1 MQAIIDQEVED
12 MEAAGVIEPSTSAW
26 SSPVVL
32 VKKKDGKYRF
42 CIDFRKVNDATEKD
56 AYPLPQVTATLEK
69 LRGAKYLSTLD
80 LKQGY
85 WQVPLESKSRPITAF
100 TIPGR
105 GLYQFKVMPFG
116 LHSAPATFQR
126 LLDKI
131 ISPAL
136 EPNVFV
142 YLDDIIIISKTFDD
156 HLRLLTEVFR
166 RLRDAR
172 LRLNPEKCKFC
183 VDQLKYLGHVV
194 DRKGIRTDPEKVSAI
209 ENWPEPHTVKQIR
222 QFLGMA
228 SWYRRFIANF
238 STIAAPLTSLTK
250 KNAKWKWGAEETTA
264 FRELK
269 KTLVSAP
276 VLACPDFARRFVLQT
291 DASAS
296 GLGAVLTQNFEE
308 GERVIA
314 YASRTLNSAEKN
326 YSATELECLAVVW
339 GIRRM
344 KGYLEGYP
352 FTVIT
357 DHQALKW
364 LQRLEAPTGR
374 LARWLFEL
382 QQYDLEH
389 ILHSLNFKETSADEQ
404 WKECVPKEQRAKVI
418 SQHHNEPT
426 AGHLGIAKTIAR
438 IAEYFYWPGMFREI
452 AAYVRT
458 CLTCQAHKVAQEQPA
473 GKLHATDI
481 QKPWEQV
488 TTDLVGPLPRS
499 RQGHTW
505 LFVMQDRFSKWVEL
519 APLRQATAKATTR
532 TITERVILRHGRPE
546 SILSDNGTQFVSKEF
561 ENRLAAFDIKHK
573 RAPAY
578 APHCNPVERT
588 NRTIKTMIS
597 EFVEK
602 DHRDWD
608 EHLPALQFAYNT
620 AVHDATGYTP
630 AYLNHGRELTPPHH
644 VPSTTTSIPPDT
656 TRRRLDEA
664 YEIVRIQLAR
674 AFQRQEK
681 YYNLRRRQWKPKI
694 GEWVWKKDHSLSRK
708 TDSFN
713 AKLAPKYIGPLEVR
727 RIISPVIVD
736 LRSKRGKWHKHV
748 HIQDLKENKNKAK
761 DETPTDDRDHD
772 TDDTEDENTVLHDE
786 RSRRDP
792 TRNRGAARG
801 EKPGAAHREG
811 VGQGR
816 RQQSKQPDGSRHE
829 DDTTTASRHDSAKVG
844 SRKRPQAARADAATA
859 ATTSSA
865 TATDSAGQHAPR
877 HDQGGTNT
885 AAADA
890 DRTTAAATNPGTGG
904 TGHRVRSAPFFGAR
918 IPEIQDPQ
926 SPRTLGDAVFE
937 DRPATISPPHQ
948 LREPEA
954 SNSGFHPV
962 RG

>member
-1 MQAIIDQEVED
+1 MKGWIYKLSKAQLVEIADERGLDTSGTMDDIRRRMAGDVDAHPEEYATGSTGTTENETGQNEPVTDTTNVAGYAFPESAMLLGLPELLRGDALQWYRNNKHRWENWGQFDRALRTQFLPRRYQATLRREISDRRQRPGESFKKYVGDILTLMRRAGGFSSEEKYERIYENMRAEIKRYVRYNADEGIDELQRKVTEQEEIEELCRQEQKTDRVENAKPNVAIAYNKEECCWRCKQRGHTRRTCKRPPRKFCSQCGQD
-12 MEAAGVIEPSTSAW
+12 GLQRDGHEIQTHDGEIQMANGESATIPGTITAPVRIKGETLHHKFAILPKLESPVLMGVDLWSQTTIGLNPPRTEAQQKSNTTRCTATRELTTRTNNEKEKLQEFLRKEFEKFEGEMEAAGIIEPSTSAW

-183 VDQLKYLGHVV
+183 VNQLKYLGHVV
-194 DRKGIRTDPEKVSAI
+194 DRKGIRTDPEKVSTV
-209 ENWPEPHTVKQIR
+209 ENWPEPRTVKQIR

-238 STIAAPLTSLTK
+238 STIAAPLTSLTR

-344 KGYLEGYP
+344 KGYLEGYS

-364 LQRLEAPTGR
+364 LQRIEAPTGR

-382 QQYDLEH
+382 QQYDLEVKYRKGT
-389 ILHSLNFKETSADEQ
+389 LNRVAD
-404 WKECVPKEQRAKVI
+404 AL
-418 SQHHNEPT
+418 S
-426 AGHLGIAKTIAR
+426 
-438 IAEYFYWPGMFREI
+438 
-452 AAYVRT
+452 
-458 CLTCQAHKVAQEQPA
+458 
-473 GKLHATDI
+473 
-481 QKPWEQV
+481 
-488 TTDLVGPLPRS
+488 RS
-499 RQGHTW
+499 
-505 LFVMQDRFSKWVEL
+505 
-519 APLRQATAKATTR
+519 ATTR
-532 TITERVILRHGRPE
+532 GMHSETAAKRLVPASTGGDRARSIQPTRFPSTERKTV
-546 SILSDNGTQFVSKEF
+546 Q
-561 ENRLAAFDIKHK
+561 
-573 RAPAY
+573 AY
-578 APHCNPVERT
+578 AAQPQ
-588 NRTIKTMIS
+588 
-597 EFVEK
+597 
-602 DHRDWD
+602 
-608 EHLPALQFAYNT
+608 LQRNK
-620 AVHDATGYTP
+620 
-630 AYLNHGRELTPPHH
+630 
-644 VPSTTTSIPPDT
+644 
-656 TRRRLDEA
+656 RRRTMEG
-664 YEIVRIQLAR
+664 VR
-674 AFQRQEK
+674 
-681 YYNLRRRQWKPKI
+681 
-694 GEWVWKKDHSLSRK
+694 
-708 TDSFN
+708 
-713 AKLAPKYIGPLEVR
+713 AK
-727 RIISPVIVD
+727 
-736 LRSKRGKWHKHV
+736 
-748 HIQDLKENKNKAK
+748 
-761 DETPTDDRDHD
+761 
-772 TDDTEDENTVLHDE
+772 
-786 RSRRDP
+786 
-792 TRNRGAARG
+792 GAASQSH
-801 EKPGAAHREG
+801 KP
-811 VGQGR
+811 
-816 RQQSKQPDGSRHE
+816 
-829 DDTTTASRHDSAKVG
+829 
-844 SRKRPQAARADAATA
+844 
-859 ATTSSA
+859 
-865 TATDSAGQHAPR
+865 AP
-877 HDQGGTNT
+877 
-885 AAADA
+885 
-890 DRTTAAATNPGTGG
+890 
-904 TGHRVRSAPFFGAR
+904 
-918 IPEIQDPQ
+918 
-926 SPRTLGDAVFE
+926 
-937 DRPATISPPHQ
+937 
-948 LREPEA
+948 
-954 SNSGFHPV
+954 
-962 RG
+962 

>member
-1 MQAIIDQEVED
+1 MGTTENETGQNEPVTDATNVVKQMRKWGVHFDGRDPFAFLERLEELKAGYAFPESAMLLGLPELLRGDFDRALRTQFLPRRYQATLRHEISDRRQRPGESFKKYVGDILTLMRRAGGCSPEEKYERIYENMRAEIKRYMKVTEQEEIEELCRQEQKTDRVENAKPNVATAYNKEECCWRCKQRGHTRQTCKRPPRKFCSQCGQDGVIGRTRFRTLIDTGAEISFVNEKTAQQLQRYGHEIQTHDGEIQMANGESATIPGIITAPIRIKGETLHHKFAILPKLESPVLMGVDLWSQTTIGLNPPRTETQWKSNTTRCTATRGLTTRTTNEKEKLQEFLRKEFGKFEGIQGPTNKIQHRIRLKNDSPIKQRYRPRNPAMQAIIDQEMED

-85 WQVPLESKSRPITAF
+85 WQVPLESESRPITAF

-142 YLDDIIIISKTFDD
+142 YLDDIIVISKTFDD
-156 HLRLLTEVFR
+156 HLRLLTEVFRR

-194 DRKGIRTDPEKVSAI
+194 DRKGIRTDPEK
-209 ENWPEPHTVKQIR
+209 
-222 QFLGMA
+222 
-228 SWYRRFIANF
+228 
-238 STIAAPLTSLTK
+238 
-250 KNAKWKWGAEETTA
+250 
-264 FRELK
+264 
-269 KTLVSAP
+269 TLISAP

-291 DASAS
+291 DASTS

-308 GERVIA
+308 GERVIT
-314 YASRTLNSAEKN
+314 YASRTLNSAERN

-344 KGYLEGYP
+344 KGYLEGKG
-352 FTVIT
+352 TLNRVA
-357 DHQALKW
+357 DALLRQPEVCVAKPRRCGW
-364 LQRLEAPTGR
+364 YQRVLEETERDPSSRPDFRVQNGK
-374 LARWLFEL
+374 L
-382 QQYDLEH
+382 YKH
-389 ILHSLNFKETSADEQ
+389 ILHNLNFKETSADEQ
-404 WKECVPKEQRAKVI
+404 WKECVPKEQRAKII

-458 CLTCQAHKVAQEQPA
+458 CPTCQAHKVAQEQPT

-561 ENRLAAFDIKHK
+561 ENRQHSILNTNEHQHTHRIAT
-573 RAPAY
+573 PW
-578 APHCNPVERT
+578 NERT
-588 NRTIKTMIS
+588 
-597 EFVEK
+597 
-602 DHRDWD
+602 
-608 EHLPALQFAYNT
+608 
-620 AVHDATGYTP
+620 
-630 AYLNHGRELTPPHH
+630 
-644 VPSTTTSIPPDT
+644 
-656 TRRRLDEA
+656 
-664 YEIVRIQLAR
+664 
-674 AFQRQEK
+674 
-681 YYNLRRRQWKPKI
+681 
-694 GEWVWKKDHSLSRK
+694 
-708 TDSFN
+708 
-713 AKLAPKYIGPLEVR
+713 
-727 RIISPVIVD
+727 
-736 LRSKRGKWHKHV
+736 
-748 HIQDLKENKNKAK
+748 
-761 DETPTDDRDHD
+761 
-772 TDDTEDENTVLHDE
+772 
-786 RSRRDP
+786 
-792 TRNRGAARG
+792 
-801 EKPGAAHREG
+801 
-811 VGQGR
+811 GQ
-816 RQQSKQPDGSRHE
+816 
-829 DDTTTASRHDSAKVG
+829 
-844 SRKRPQAARADAATA
+844 
-859 ATTSSA
+859 
-865 TATDSAGQHAPR
+865 
-877 HDQGGTNT
+877 
-885 AAADA
+885 
-890 DRTTAAATNPGTGG
+890 
-904 TGHRVRSAPFFGAR
+904 
-918 IPEIQDPQ
+918 
-926 SPRTLGDAVFE
+926 
-937 DRPATISPPHQ
+937 
-948 LREPEA
+948 
-954 SNSGFHPV
+954 
-962 RG
+962 

>member
-1 MQAIIDQEVED
+1 MKGWIYKLSKAQLVEIADERGLDTSGTMDDIRRRMAGDVDAHPEEYATGSTGTTENETGQNEPVTDTTNVVKQMRKWGVHFDGRDPFAFLERLEELKAGYAFLESAMLLGLPELLRGDALQWYRNNKHRWENWGQFDRALRTQFLPRRYQATLRREISDRRQRPGESFKKYVGDILTLMRRAGGLSSEEKYERIYENMRAEIKRYVRYNADEGIDELQMKVTEQEEIEELCRQEQRTDHVENAKPNVATAGQIRRPEPRIKYNPRPHTRIMIGRTRFRTLIDTGAEISFVNEKTAQQLQRGLTTRTNNEKEKLQEFLRKEFEKFKGVQGPTNKIQHRIRLKNDSPIKQRYRPRNPAMQAIIDQEVED

-85 WQVPLESKSRPITAF
+85 WQVPLESKI
-100 TIPGR
+100 
-105 GLYQFKVMPFG
+105 MPFG

-194 DRKGIRTDPEKVSAI
+194 DRKGIRTDPEKVSAV

-238 STIAAPLTSLTK
+238 STIAAPLTSLTR

-357 DHQALKW
+357 DHQALK
-364 LQRLEAPTGR
+364 
-374 LARWLFEL
+374 
-382 QQYDLEH
+382 
-389 ILHSLNFKETSADEQ
+389 
-404 WKECVPKEQRAKVI
+404 
-418 SQHHNEPT
+418 
-426 AGHLGIAKTIAR
+426 
-438 IAEYFYWPGMFREI
+438 
-452 AAYVRT
+452 
-458 CLTCQAHKVAQEQPA
+458 
-473 GKLHATDI
+473 
-481 QKPWEQV
+481 
-488 TTDLVGPLPRS
+488 
-499 RQGHTW
+499 
-505 LFVMQDRFSKWVEL
+505 
-519 APLRQATAKATTR
+519 
-532 TITERVILRHGRPE
+532 
-546 SILSDNGTQFVSKEF
+546 
-561 ENRLAAFDIKHK
+561 
-573 RAPAY
+573 
-578 APHCNPVERT
+578 
-588 NRTIKTMIS
+588 
-597 EFVEK
+597 
-602 DHRDWD
+602 
-608 EHLPALQFAYNT
+608 
-620 AVHDATGYTP
+620 
-630 AYLNHGRELTPPHH
+630 
-644 VPSTTTSIPPDT
+644 
-656 TRRRLDEA
+656 
-664 YEIVRIQLAR
+664 
-674 AFQRQEK
+674 
-681 YYNLRRRQWKPKI
+681 
-694 GEWVWKKDHSLSRK
+694 
-708 TDSFN
+708 
-713 AKLAPKYIGPLEVR
+713 
-727 RIISPVIVD
+727 
-736 LRSKRGKWHKHV
+736 
-748 HIQDLKENKNKAK
+748 
-761 DETPTDDRDHD
+761 
-772 TDDTEDENTVLHDE
+772 
-786 RSRRDP
+786 
-792 TRNRGAARG
+792 
-801 EKPGAAHREG
+801 
-811 VGQGR
+811 
-816 RQQSKQPDGSRHE
+816 
-829 DDTTTASRHDSAKVG
+829 
-844 SRKRPQAARADAATA
+844 
-859 ATTSSA
+859 
-865 TATDSAGQHAPR
+865 
-877 HDQGGTNT
+877 
-885 AAADA
+885 
-890 DRTTAAATNPGTGG
+890 
-904 TGHRVRSAPFFGAR
+904 
-918 IPEIQDPQ
+918 
-926 SPRTLGDAVFE
+926 
-937 DRPATISPPHQ
+937 
-948 LREPEA
+948 
-954 SNSGFHPV
+954 
-962 RG
+962 

>member
-1 MQAIIDQEVED
+1 MAGDVDAHPEEYATGSTGTTENETGQNEPVTDTTNVVKQMRKWGVHFDGRDPFAFLERLEELKAGYAFPESAMLLGLPELLRGDALQWYRNNKHRWENWGQFDRALRTQFLPRRYQATLRREISDRRQRPGESFKKYVGDILTLMRRAGGFSSEEKYERIYENMRAEIKRYVRYNADEGIDELQMKVTEQEEIEELCRQEQKTDRVENAKPNVATAYNKEECCWRCKQRGHTRRTCKRPPRKFCSQCGQDGVIMIGRTRFRTLIDTGAEISFVNEKTAQQLQRDGHEIQTHDGEIQMANGESATIPGTITAPVRIKGETLHHKFAILPKLESPVLMGVDLWSQTTIGLNPPRTEAQQKNNTTRCTATRGLTTRTNNEKEKLQEFLRKEFEKFEGVQGPTNKIQHRIRLKNDSPIKQRYRPRNPAMQAIIDQEVED

-69 LRGAKYLSTLD
+69 LRGTKYLSTLD

-142 YLDDIIIISKTFDD
+142 YLDDIIIISKTFDE

-194 DRKGIRTDPEKVSAI
+194 DRKGIRTDPE
-209 ENWPEPHTVKQIR
+209 
-222 QFLGMA
+222 
-228 SWYRRFIANF
+228 
-238 STIAAPLTSLTK
+238 
-250 KNAKWKWGAEETTA
+250 
-264 FRELK
+264 

-344 KGYLEGYP
+344 KGYLEGKG
-352 FTVIT
+352 TLNRVA
-357 DHQALKW
+357 DALSRQPEVCIAKPRRSGW
-364 LQRLEAPTGR
+364 YQRILGETERDPPSRPDFRIQNGK
-374 LARWLFEL
+374 L
-382 QQYDLEH
+382 YKH

-404 WKECVPKEQRAKVI
+404 WKEC
-418 SQHHNEPT
+418 HHNEST

-505 LFVMQDRFSKWVEL
+505 LFVMQIGS
-519 APLRQATAKATTR
+519 Q
-532 TITERVILRHGRPE
+532 
-546 SILSDNGTQFVSKEF
+546 NG
-561 ENRLAAFDIKHK
+561 
-573 RAPAY
+573 
-578 APHCNPVERT
+578 
-588 NRTIKTMIS
+588 
-597 EFVEK
+597 
-602 DHRDWD
+602 
-608 EHLPALQFAYNT
+608 
-620 AVHDATGYTP
+620 
-630 AYLNHGRELTPPHH
+630 
-644 VPSTTTSIPPDT
+644 
-656 TRRRLDEA
+656 
-664 YEIVRIQLAR
+664 
-674 AFQRQEK
+674 
-681 YYNLRRRQWKPKI
+681 
-694 GEWVWKKDHSLSRK
+694 
-708 TDSFN
+708 
-713 AKLAPKYIGPLEVR
+713 
-727 RIISPVIVD
+727 
-736 LRSKRGKWHKHV
+736 
-748 HIQDLKENKNKAK
+748 
-761 DETPTDDRDHD
+761 
-772 TDDTEDENTVLHDE
+772 
-786 RSRRDP
+786 
-792 TRNRGAARG
+792 
-801 EKPGAAHREG
+801 
-811 VGQGR
+811 
-816 RQQSKQPDGSRHE
+816 
-829 DDTTTASRHDSAKVG
+829 
-844 SRKRPQAARADAATA
+844 
-859 ATTSSA
+859 
-865 TATDSAGQHAPR
+865 
-877 HDQGGTNT
+877 
-885 AAADA
+885 
-890 DRTTAAATNPGTGG
+890 
-904 TGHRVRSAPFFGAR
+904 
-918 IPEIQDPQ
+918 
-926 SPRTLGDAVFE
+926 
-937 DRPATISPPHQ
+937 
-948 LREPEA
+948 
-954 SNSGFHPV
+954 
-962 RG
+962 

>member
-1 MQAIIDQEVED
+1 MPARTKNRSRRKRETKRRHRVQQRRMLLEVQATGTHTPDVQTTPTKILLTMRTRRRVHQRMPSRTGKRQARRAASGQIRRPEPRIKYNPRPHTRIMIGRMRFRTLIDTGAEISFVNEKTAQQLQRDGHEIQTHDGEIQMANGESATIPGTITAPVRIKGETFHHKFAILPKLESPVLMGVDLWSQTTIGLNPPRTEAQQKSNTTRCTATRGLTTRTNNEKEKLQEFLRKEFEKFEGVQGSTNKIQHRIRLKNDSSIKQRYRPRNPAMQAIIDQEVED

-136 EPNVFV
+136 ELNVFV

-194 DRKGIRTDPEKVSAI
+194 DRKGIRTDPEKVSAV
-209 ENWPEPHTVKQIR
+209 ENWPEPRTVKQIR

-238 STIAAPLTSLTK
+238 STIAAPLTSLTR

-357 DHQALKW
+357 DHQCN
-364 LQRLEAPTGR
+364 GR
-374 LARWLFEL
+374 
-382 QQYDLEH
+382 
-389 ILHSLNFKETSADEQ
+389 
-404 WKECVPKEQRAKVI
+404 
-418 SQHHNEPT
+418 
-426 AGHLGIAKTIAR
+426 
-438 IAEYFYWPGMFREI
+438 
-452 AAYVRT
+452 
-458 CLTCQAHKVAQEQPA
+458 
-473 GKLHATDI
+473 
-481 QKPWEQV
+481 
-488 TTDLVGPLPRS
+488 
-499 RQGHTW
+499 
-505 LFVMQDRFSKWVEL
+505 
-519 APLRQATAKATTR
+519 
-532 TITERVILRHGRPE
+532 
-546 SILSDNGTQFVSKEF
+546 
-561 ENRLAAFDIKHK
+561 
-573 RAPAY
+573 
-578 APHCNPVERT
+578 
-588 NRTIKTMIS
+588 
-597 EFVEK
+597 
-602 DHRDWD
+602 
-608 EHLPALQFAYNT
+608 
-620 AVHDATGYTP
+620 
-630 AYLNHGRELTPPHH
+630 
-644 VPSTTTSIPPDT
+644 
-656 TRRRLDEA
+656 
-664 YEIVRIQLAR
+664 
-674 AFQRQEK
+674 
-681 YYNLRRRQWKPKI
+681 
-694 GEWVWKKDHSLSRK
+694 
-708 TDSFN
+708 
-713 AKLAPKYIGPLEVR
+713 
-727 RIISPVIVD
+727 ISP
-736 LRSKRGKWHKHV
+736 S
-748 HIQDLKENKNKAK
+748 
-761 DETPTDDRDHD
+761 
-772 TDDTEDENTVLHDE
+772 
-786 RSRRDP
+786 S
-792 TRNRGAARG
+792 
-801 EKPGAAHREG
+801 
-811 VGQGR
+811 VGG
-816 RQQSKQPDGSRHE
+816 
-829 DDTTTASRHDSAKVG
+829 
-844 SRKRPQAARADAATA
+844 
-859 ATTSSA
+859 
-865 TATDSAGQHAPR
+865 
-877 HDQGGTNT
+877 
-885 AAADA
+885 
-890 DRTTAAATNPGTGG
+890 
-904 TGHRVRSAPFFGAR
+904 
-918 IPEIQDPQ
+918 
-926 SPRTLGDAVFE
+926 
-937 DRPATISPPHQ
+937 
-948 LREPEA
+948 
-954 SNSGFHPV
+954 
-962 RG
+962 

>member
-1 MQAIIDQEVED
+1 MKGWIYKLSKAQLVEIADERGLDTSGTMDDIRRRMAGDVDAHPEEYATGSTGTTENETGQNEPVTDTTNVAGYAFPESAMLLGLPELLRGDALQWYRNNKHRWENWGQFDRALRTQFLPRRYQATLRREISDRRQRPGESFKKYVGDILTLMRRAGGFSSEEKYERIYENMRAEIKRYVRYNADEGIDELQLKVTEQEEIEELCRQEQKTDRVENAKPNVAIAYNKEECCWRCKQRGHTRRTCKRPPRKFCSQCGQD
-12 MEAAGVIEPSTSAW
+12 GLQRDGHEIQTHDGEIQMANGESATIPGTITAPVRIKGETLHHKFAILPKLESPVLMGVDLWSQTTIGLNPPRTEAQQKSNTTRCTATRELTTRTNNKKEKLQEFLRKEFEKFEGEMEAAGIIEPSTSAW

-183 VDQLKYLGHVV
+183 VNQLKYLGHVV
-194 DRKGIRTDPEKVSAI
+194 DRKGIRTDPEKVSAV
-209 ENWPEPHTVKQIR
+209 ENWPEPRTVKQIR

-238 STIAAPLTSLTK
+238 STIAAPLTSLTR

-344 KGYLEGYP
+344 KGYLEGYS

-364 LQRLEAPTGR
+364 LQRIEAPTGR

-382 QQYDLEH
+382 QQYDLEVKYRKGTLNRVADALSRQPEVCIAKPRRSGWYQRVLEETEQDPSSRPDFRVQNGKLYKH
-389 ILHSLNFKETSADEQ
+389 MLHSLNFKETSADEQ
-404 WKECVPKEQRAKVI
+404 WKEC
-418 SQHHNEPT
+418 
-426 AGHLGIAKTIAR
+426 
-438 IAEYFYWPGMFREI
+438 
-452 AAYVRT
+452 
-458 CLTCQAHKVAQEQPA
+458 
-473 GKLHATDI
+473 
-481 QKPWEQV
+481 
-488 TTDLVGPLPRS
+488 
-499 RQGHTW
+499 
-505 LFVMQDRFSKWVEL
+505 
-519 APLRQATAKATTR
+519 
-532 TITERVILRHGRPE
+532 
-546 SILSDNGTQFVSKEF
+546 
-561 ENRLAAFDIKHK
+561 
-573 RAPAY
+573 
-578 APHCNPVERT
+578 
-588 NRTIKTMIS
+588 
-597 EFVEK
+597 
-602 DHRDWD
+602 
-608 EHLPALQFAYNT
+608 
-620 AVHDATGYTP
+620 
-630 AYLNHGRELTPPHH
+630 
-644 VPSTTTSIPPDT
+644 
-656 TRRRLDEA
+656 
-664 YEIVRIQLAR
+664 
-674 AFQRQEK
+674 
-681 YYNLRRRQWKPKI
+681 
-694 GEWVWKKDHSLSRK
+694 
-708 TDSFN
+708 
-713 AKLAPKYIGPLEVR
+713 
-727 RIISPVIVD
+727 
-736 LRSKRGKWHKHV
+736 
-748 HIQDLKENKNKAK
+748 
-761 DETPTDDRDHD
+761 
-772 TDDTEDENTVLHDE
+772 E
-786 RSRRDP
+786 RS
-792 TRNRGAARG
+792 
-801 EKPGAAHREG
+801 
-811 VGQGR
+811 
-816 RQQSKQPDGSRHE
+816 S
-829 DDTTTASRHDSAKVG
+829 
-844 SRKRPQAARADAATA
+844 
-859 ATTSSA
+859 
-865 TATDSAGQHAPR
+865 
-877 HDQGGTNT
+877 
-885 AAADA
+885 
-890 DRTTAAATNPGTGG
+890 
-904 TGHRVRSAPFFGAR
+904 
-918 IPEIQDPQ
+918 
-926 SPRTLGDAVFE
+926 
-937 DRPATISPPHQ
+937 
-948 LREPEA
+948 EPK
-954 SNSGFHPV
+954 S
-962 RG
+962 